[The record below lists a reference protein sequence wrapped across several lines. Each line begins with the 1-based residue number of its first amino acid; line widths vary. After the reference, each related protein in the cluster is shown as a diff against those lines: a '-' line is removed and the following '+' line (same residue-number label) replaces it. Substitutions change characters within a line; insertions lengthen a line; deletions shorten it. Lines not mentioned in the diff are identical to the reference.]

1 MRHALALAL
10 LLVSAA
16 SSFAQTCVDDL
27 TGVVNN
33 CTANDV
39 TIATLQVRPGGVIDP
54 CSFVG
59 DTAIVNVQA
68 TLVAGAAERYDIG
81 IFIAEDGGDA
91 RTGTCEHEWLPPPLL
106 GSGLYDPTSGT
117 GPFYQGELANDSCGD
132 IEQNVNT

>member
-1 MRHALALAL
+1 MVGPMRFALALAL
-10 LLVSAA
+10 MISGAVVVHG
-16 SSFAQTCVDDL
+16 QTCVDDL
-27 TGVVNN
+27 TGRVNN

-81 IFIAEDGGDA
+81 IFLAGDGGNA
-91 RTGTCEHEWLPPPLL
+91 RTGTCTHEYLPPPLL
-106 GSGLYDPTSGT
+106 
-117 GPFYQGELANDSCGD
+117 A
-132 IEQNVNT
+132 